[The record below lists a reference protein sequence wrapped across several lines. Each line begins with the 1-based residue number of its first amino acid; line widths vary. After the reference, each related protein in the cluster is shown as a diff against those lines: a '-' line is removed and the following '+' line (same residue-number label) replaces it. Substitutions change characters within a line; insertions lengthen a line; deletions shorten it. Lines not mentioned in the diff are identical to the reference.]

1 MTLRL
6 RLLIA
11 TTIAVLVGLAIVDAT
26 TYLVFNRS
34 QLRQVDDSLDRAH
47 PPIELLAES
56 NTEAS
61 WSAIPQIAPGHYVAI
76 LDENNSPLFISAGRR
91 AGDDDVNVD
100 LTQVDITSQFQT
112 ISQGHDN
119 SVRVRVDPL
128 STGTTL
134 VVGESL
140 HQVHETAGRLLG
152 VLLIA
157 SAVAIALVAALSWI
171 LVRVGLRPLRA
182 VELRAAAIT
191 DSDLADVRVPG
202 ADASTEVGSLAAAL
216 NAMLDRLDVA
226 RSEREQTVADLTAS
240 EARMRQFVAD
250 ASHEL
255 RTPIA
260 ATAAYA
266 ELFEQGAR
274 DRPADLERAMAGI
287 RSETDRMSALVG
299 DLLLLARLDEHQP
312 LGHATVDLTELVF
325 QAVDTARTIDPS
337 RPVRPSVDGVITV
350 NGDATRL
357 RQVIDNLLA
366 NVRSHTPPGTPCTVS
381 LTLDGS
387 DALLSVSDVGPGVSD
402 EQLTKLTDRFY
413 RVDHARTR
421 TTGGSGLGLS
431 IVDSIVAA
439 HGGSISAS
447 HHQPTGLTISV
458 RLPNAA
464 SLTHTEGD
472 TE

>member
-11 TTIAVLVGLAIVDAT
+11 TTIAVLVGLVIVDTT

-56 NTEAS
+56 GTDAS
-61 WSAIPQIAPGHYVAI
+61 LSAIPQIAPGHYVAI
-76 LDENNSPLFISAGRR
+76 LGDDNSPIFVSAGRR
-91 AGDDDVNVD
+91 AGDEDVNVD
-100 LTQVDITSQFQT
+100 LSQVDTTVQFQS

-128 STGTTL
+128 ANGTTL

-140 HQVHETAGRLLG
+140 HQVHETGSRLLG
-152 VLLIA
+152 VLLVA
-157 SAVAIALVAALSWI
+157 SALAIGLVAALSWI
-171 LVRVGLRPLRA
+171 LVRIGLRPLRA
-182 VELRAAAIT
+182 VEQRAAAIT

-202 ADASTEVGSLAAAL
+202 DDKQTEVGSLAAAL

-226 RSEREQTVADLTAS
+226 RTEREQTVADLTAS

-266 ELFEQGAR
+266 ELFEHGAR
-274 DRPADLERAMAGI
+274 DRPADLERAMSGI
-287 RSETDRMSALVG
+287 RTETDRMSALVG

-312 LGHATVDLTELVF
+312 LAHASVDLTELVF
-325 QAVDTARTIDPS
+325 HAIDTARTIDPG
-337 RPVRPSVDGVITV
+337 RAVRPSVDGVITAP
-350 NGDATRL
+350 GDATRL

-366 NVRSHTPPGTPCTVS
+366 NVRSHTPPGTACTIRLRV
-381 LTLDGS
+381 DGD
-387 DALLSVSDVGPGVSD
+387 DALLTVSDLGPGVTD
-402 EQLTKLTDRFY
+402 DQLAKLTNRFY
-413 RVDHARTR
+413 RVDGARAR
-421 TTGGSGLGLS
+421 STGGSGLGLS
-431 IVDSIVAA
+431 IVESIVGA
-439 HGGSISAS
+439 HGGSITAQ
-447 HHQPTGLTISV
+447 HNEPTGLSITV
-458 RLPNAA
+458 RLPGAESA
-464 SLTHTEGD
+464 HQPEGD
-472 TE
+472 QE